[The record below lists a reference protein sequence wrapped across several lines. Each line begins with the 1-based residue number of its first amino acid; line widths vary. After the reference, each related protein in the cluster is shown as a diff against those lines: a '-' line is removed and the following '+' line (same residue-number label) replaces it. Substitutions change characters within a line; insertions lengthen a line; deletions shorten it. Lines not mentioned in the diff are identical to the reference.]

1 MLDCSSAGSQGLECL
16 SIAEGQLAFSNTGA
30 VPILHPACV
39 VAAAPQAVLWI
50 VCTPSFWCLD
60 AAKH

>member
-1 MLDCSSAGSQGLECL
+1 MLDCSSAGSQGLQCF

-39 VAAAPQAVLWI
+39 VAAAPRVVDCVHAQFLV
-50 VCTPSFWCLD
+50 P
-60 AAKH
+60 